1 MWVKVLDGQV
11 VGYPYGRRELAA
23 DYSNTSFPETI
34 SEELLAELG
43 IAVVRMQN
51 PPEHNSVLQNCTRI
65 EPVFDG
71 QAWVETWLVEDASP
85 EEIAERRAALSK
97 QVRLI
102 RDYKLAQCDWTQL
115 PDATADKAA
124 WAEYRQA
131 LRDIT
136 LIDGFPDNVS
146 WPSAPA
152 P

>member
-11 VGYPYGRRELAA
+11 VGYPYGRRELAV
-23 DYSNTSFPETI
+23 DYPNTSFPETI
-34 SEELLAELG
+34 SEELLAAFG
-43 IAVVRMQN
+43 IAVVRMQD
-51 PPEHNSVLQNCTRI
+51 PPPHSPIYHNCTRI

-71 QAWVETWLVEDASP
+71 ENWVETWIVEDVST
-85 EEIAERRAALSK
+85 EETEIRRAEVIAQIRALRSA
-97 QVRLI
+97 
-102 RDYKLAQCDWTQL
+102 KLAECDWTQL